1 VDGKPIFNSPTTIPV
16 RQDVSAGKS
25 ELVGDGLK
33 HATTTTPAEFDLIAK
48 DNGGNK
54 VTRGGDK
61 VQVKV
66 TNPDGMPIDC
76 KVKDNK
82 DGTYTVTYNPADP
95 GNHVVEVTLNR
106 AQVAKS
112 QYNVPISENLGLPS
126 PSKSYAK
133 GPGLEPGGKA
143 SDPQEFTIFAILP
156 NGQPQKGGGSAD
168 LFDVHIEDPNGDLIP
183 ATIKDNRD
191 GTYHVVYQPKDPG
204 TYHVEV
210 VERNPTNPLF
220 YDHLK
225 NSPIDVI
232 IDPATDAAHSIA
244 YGPGLEPGN
253 FDTAETTFT
262 IEARD
267 RNDKPIKQGG
277 DNFAVDIQGPTGP
290 VPAKLVDNGDGT
302 YSVAYSPKDAGPHD
316 VVVTLDDIPIKGSTF
331 HVDIKPGP
339 WARNT
344 FIKDYS
350 FVVQTRDKR
359 DHDIKEGGSEVAVEI
374 KRGNAV
380 VPADLRD
387 NRDGTYT
394 VHYVLKEK
402 GDYKI
407 NVTVEGT
414 SVKGSPFTQ
423 TVG

>member
-1 VDGKPIFNSPTTIPV
+1 LVVDL
-16 RQDVSAGKS
+16 R
-25 ELVGDGLK
+25 
-33 HATTTTPAEFDLIAK
+33 
-48 DNGGNK
+48 
-54 VTRGGDK
+54 
-61 VQVKV
+61 
-66 TNPDGMPIDC
+66 
-76 KVKDNK
+76 DNK
-82 DGTYTVTYNPADP
+82 DGTYQVTYNPADP
-95 GNHVVEVTLNR
+95 GDHIVEVTLNR

-112 QYNVPISENLGLPS
+112 PYRVNIGENLGLPS

-143 SDPQEFTIFAILP
+143 SDPQEFTIYAILP

-225 NSPIDVI
+225 NSPIDVV

-277 DNFAVDIQGPTGP
+277 DNFKVDIQGPTGS